1 MYYCQCVYCVCV
13 LILDMEFWQV
23 YTLAKV
29 LQNTSFEGWGEKND
43 VFKVENEAVPA
54 YKYVSTCISKIL

>member
-1 MYYCQCVYCVCV
+1 
-13 LILDMEFWQV
+13 MEFWQV

-54 YKYVSTCISKIL
+54 YKYVSTCISKIF